1 MGAATLQPVHNSNN
15 LMYIVGVFFLKPIPT
30 IHNMFSFVHCPKVSP
45 PCFHCLFS
53 LVPKPILNRRSTTDE
68 QQPQHGNLFD
78 STRIAE
84 NAPVTLR
91 QLHSEPTSAASR
103 LTLSTASMQM
113 RQTKEM
119 KKALIFVMRDLNNR
133 TLI

>member
-1 MGAATLQPVHNSNN
+1 MGAATLQLINNSNN
-15 LMYIVGVFFLKPIPT
+15 LIYVAGVFRKPIPA
-30 IHNMFSFVHCPKVSP
+30 IHNLCFLLCIAQKFP
-45 PCFHCLFS
+45 P
-53 LVPKPILNRRSTTDE
+53 LVFTSAAEE
-68 QQPQHGNLFD
+68 QQLQRGNLFD

-91 QLHSEPTSAASR
+91 QLHSEPASAASR
-103 LTLSTASMQM
+103 LTLSAASVRM